1 MANMTSCEKALKFVG
16 RFVGP
21 DGSFSLD
28 SSSVNTRQFKMS
40 TCTFCIHYVCDCLI
54 LVLFTCF

>member
-28 SSSVNTRQFKMS
+28 SSGVNTWQ
-40 TCTFCIHYVCDCLI
+40 I
-54 LVLFTCF
+54 